1 MNMAYRT
8 ISTTKRSGV
17 IVFLHPK
24 KTDSKSPYLLY
35 LLKLNNDELE
45 NKGQERVFELRN
57 VCWVTMC
64 GLIPRASRSHQLL
77 SVVFLSLL
85 VPLYLFFYI
94 FSILFSY
101 LLESVFSFLSRC
113 HPIYS
118 SYRGVSFPV
127 CPSVLNELQCSFVS
141 RVYAAFFTMQI
152 TNRVAR
158 GPAASP

>member
-1 MNMAYRT
+1 MKRFSWIAVVTVRDPSDSVGHRKIMNMAYRT

-77 SVVFLSLL
+77 SVVFLLLL
-85 VPLYLFFYI
+85 VPLYLSFTSFP
-94 FSILFSY
+94 
-101 LLESVFSFLSRC
+101 FSF
-113 HPIYS
+113 HIYLNQFFCFFC
-118 SYRGVSFPV
+118 GVIQFIRHIV
-127 CPSVLNELQCSFVS
+127 GYLFQCVQVS
-141 RVYAAFFTMQI
+141 
-152 TNRVAR
+152 
-158 GPAASP
+158 